1 MPEETIRFGE
11 FELAP
16 ASYEL
21 RRRQQP
27 VKIEKIPMELLI
39 FLASRQGRLV
49 TRKEIVEQIW
59 GTDVFLDTEH
69 AINTAI
75 RKIRL
80 ALGDDA
86 EQPRFVRTVV
96 GKGYR
101 FAPVIQETPSNGE
114 RESDQLKS
122 DAEGET
128 TPRVLAVPAR
138 IEHISTPS

>member
-1 MPEETIRFGE
+1 MPEQTIQFGE

-21 RRRQQP
+21 RCRQKP

-39 FLASRQGRLV
+39 FLATQQGRLV
-49 TRKEIVEQIW
+49 TRKEIIEQIW
-59 GTDVFLDTEH
+59 GADVFLDTEH

-86 EQPRFVRTVV
+86 DQPRFVQTWL
-96 GKGYR
+96 GKPIVSR
-101 FAPVIQETPSNGE
+101 Q
-114 RESDQLKS
+114 
-122 DAEGET
+122 
-128 TPRVLAVPAR
+128 
-138 IEHISTPS
+138 

>member
-1 MPEETIRFGE
+1 MPEQTIQFGE

-16 ASYEL
+16 ASYEV
-21 RRRQQP
+21 RCRQKP

-39 FLASRQGRLV
+39 FLATQQGRLV
-49 TRKEIVEQIW
+49 TRKEIIEQIW
-59 GTDVFLDTEH
+59 GADVFLDTEH

-86 EQPRFVRTVV
+86 DQPRFVQTVV

-101 FAPVIQETPSNGE
+101 FAAVIQETASNGE
-114 RESDQLKS
+114 TKRATVELKS
-122 DAEGET
+122 TAGREAA
-128 TPRVLAVPAR
+128 TPGAR
-138 IEHISTPS
+138 

>member
-16 ASYEL
+16 ASYDL
-21 RRRQQP
+21 PRRQQP

-59 GTDVFLDTEH
+59 GADVFLDTEH
-69 AINTAI
+69 AVNTAI

-86 EQPRFVRTVV
+86 EQPRFVQTVV

-101 FAPVIQETPSNGE
+101 FAAVIQETPSNGKG
-114 RESDQLKS
+114 ESDELKS
-122 DAEGET
+122 VAEWET
-128 TPRVLAVPAR
+128 APRVPAAPAR
-138 IEHISTPS
+138 